1 MLRITT
7 LVVLALAV
15 HSFAEAQQEG
25 RRKPSTTRVWTP
37 IAPAA
42 VRTSVEPKWPAA
54 AKSVRVPPVLLDVWI
69 DAQGQV
75 TFIDVVRSVPLIEAA
90 VIAAVRKWTF
100 TPAQLGDKPVAV
112 VQLLTVG
119 YPSSNPTARTAA
131 PLPRSFDE
139 PTNH

>member
-15 HSFAEAQQEG
+15 HSFASAQQAG
-25 RRKPSTTRVWTP
+25 RAKPLITRVWTT
-37 IAPAA
+37 IASAE

-75 TFIDVVRSVPLIEAA
+75 TFIDVVRSVPLIESA
-90 VIAAVRKWTF
+90 VISAVRKWTF
-100 TPAQLGDKPVAV
+100 TPARLGDKPVAV

-119 YPSSNPTARTAA
+119 YPALTPTARKQ
-131 PLPRSFDE
+131 
-139 PTNH
+139 